1 MADIRTVEGLM
12 TEARHFSDI
21 VFVNPT
27 AYSISETQAGEL
39 KNLVQNAEAALAA
52 RTTAENALTVARAE
66 FKADFEA
73 LSDLFRP
80 LRQSVKENPA
90 TTDVQRAELH
100 LTSSAVPDA
109 GDSLDF
115 APLVLVENS
124 GVHQH
129 RINFFMQGEQSGST
143 KKPKG
148 TLGAKIY
155 CKIDGA
161 ATADLKD
168 YDFITLDT
176 KSPYVYDFEA
186 TNAGKQAH
194 YIVLWTDADDNTS
207 PQSEAFSLIVT

>member
-1 MADIRTVEGLM
+1 MADIDTIEGLM
-12 TEARHFSDI
+12 TEARHFNDI
-21 VFVNPT
+21 VFPAPADYN
-27 AYSISETQAGEL
+27 ISEAQANAL
-39 KNLVQNAEAALAA
+39 KVLVQTAEAALVA
-52 RTTAENALTVARAE
+52 RTAAENALTVARAE
-66 FKADFEA
+66 FKAAFEA

-100 LTSSAVPDA
+100 LTGGDAPDA
-109 GDSLDF
+109 GDALNF
-115 APLVLVENS
+115 APLVFVENS

-129 RINFFMQGEQSGST
+129 RVNCFMQGEQSGST

-176 KSPYVYDFEA
+176 KSPYIYDFDA
-186 TNAGKQAH
+186 ANAGKQAH
-194 YIVLWTDADDNTS
+194 YIVLWTNTDDDTS
-207 PQSEAFSLIVT
+207 PQSEAFSLVIT